1 MRPLKINPLPISV
14 QEVSR
19 LGWDGVDIVLIT
31 GDAYVDHPS
40 FGIAVIGR
48 VLEAA
53 GYRVA
58 ILSQPDWH
66 SCEDFRKF
74 GKPRL
79 FFGISSG
86 NLDSMVNKY
95 TALKKVRNDDA
106 YSEGSRPF
114 MRPDRAVI
122 VYAQRAREAYR
133 DVPIIL
139 GGVEA
144 SLRRLGHY
152 DYWSDS
158 FRRSVILDAK
168 ADLLVYGTGERQVLE
183 IAMRLKQGEPV
194 KIIRNIPGTLF
205 STDEK
210 ERINIDDAVELP
222 SYEQLKDPESF
233 NLATKLTYQNSNP
246 YSSKPLIQPHGR
258 RLVVQLPP
266 PVPLEEKELDRIYE
280 LPYTRKP
287 HPQYRERIPA
297 FEMIKNSVTIMRG
310 CFGGCSFCSIAL
322 HQGRFVESRSEGSV
336 LREIQT
342 IASSKQFG
350 GTISDIGGPTANM
363 YRMGGKN
370 KELCRH
376 CIRTSCLYPS
386 LCSNLNTDHGPLLS
400 LMRKARGI
408 EGIKHVFI
416 SSGIRMDLALQCK
429 DYINEVVK
437 WHTSGLLKV
446 APEHIS
452 ETVLE
457 AMRKPK
463 RYIFEDFC
471 RLFYRYSEEAL
482 KNQYIVPYLIASHPG
497 TDLECA
503 IELALYLKRH
513 GLHPRQIQDF
523 IPTPMSISTAMYYT
537 GVDPFTGKQV
547 YVPRKESEK
556 RLYRA
561 LIQHFS
567 EKNRKIIIRA
577 LSRLGKRDALKELL
591 KLY

>member
-1 MRPLKINPLPISV
+1 M
-14 QEVSR
+14 
-19 LGWDGVDIVLIT
+19 
-31 GDAYVDHPS
+31 
-40 FGIAVIGR
+40 IGR

-66 SCEDFRKF
+66 TCEDFRRF

-86 NLDSMVNKY
+86 NMDSMVNKY

-106 YSEGSRPF
+106 YSEGGRPF

-122 VYAQRAREAYR
+122 VYAQRAREAYP

-158 FRRSVILDAK
+158 LRRSVILDAK
-168 ADLLVYGTGERQVLE
+168 SDILVYGMGERQVLE

-194 KIIRNIPGTLF
+194 KSIRNIPGTLF
-205 STDEK
+205 SPDEK
-210 ERINIDDAVELP
+210 EKIDLYDAIELP
-222 SYEQLKDPESF
+222 AYEQLKNPESF
-233 NLATKLTYQNSNP
+233 NLATKLIYQNSNP
-246 YSSKPLIQPHGR
+246 YSSRPLIQPHGR

-266 PVPLEEKELDRIYE
+266 PIPHEEKELDRIYE

-297 FEMIKNSVTIMRG
+297 FDMIKNSVTIMRG

-336 LREIQT
+336 LGEIET
-342 IASSKQFG
+342 IASSKRFN
-350 GTISDIGGPTANM
+350 GTITDIGGPTANM
-363 YRMGGKN
+363 YRMGGKD

-376 CIRTSCLYPS
+376 CRRVSCLYPS
-386 LCSNLNTDHGPLLS
+386 LCVNLNTDHGPLLS
-400 LMRKARGI
+400 LMRKARDI
-408 EGIKHVFI
+408 DGIKHVFV
-416 SSGIRMDLALQCK
+416 SSGIRMDLALLCK
-429 DYINEVVK
+429 DYINEVAR

-452 ETVLE
+452 EPVLE

-463 RYIFEDFC
+463 RDVFEEFS
-471 RLFYRYSEEAL
+471 RLFYHYSEEAA
-482 KNQYIVPYLIASHPG
+482 KDQYIVPYLIASHPG

-503 IELALYLKRH
+503 IELALYLKRK
-513 GLHPRQIQDF
+513 GLRPRQIQDF
-523 IPTPMSISTAMYYT
+523 IPTPMSISTAIYCT
-537 GVDPFTGKQV
+537 GVDPFTGKHV
-547 YVPRKESEK
+547 YVPRKEGEK

-567 EKNRKIIIRA
+567 EKNRRIIIRA
-577 LSRLGKRDALKELL
+577 LSRFGKKDILKELL
-591 KLY
+591 KSQG

>member
-1 MRPLKINPLPISV
+1 MRPLKINPLPTSV

-19 LGWDGVDIVLIT
+19 LGWDGVDIVLVT

-66 SCEDFRKF
+66 SCEDFRRF

-152 DYWSDS
+152 DYWIDS

-168 ADLLVYGTGERQVLE
+168 ADLLVYGMGERQVLE

-194 KIIRNIPGTLF
+194 KLIRNIPGTLF

-210 ERINIDDAVELP
+210 EKINIDDAIEIP
-222 SYEQLKDPESF
+222 SYEQLKEPESF
-233 NLATKLTYQNSNP
+233 NFATKLIYQNSNP

-266 PVPLEEKELDRIYE
+266 PLPLEEKELDRIYE

-310 CFGGCSFCSIAL
+310 CFGGCSFCSIVL
-322 HQGRFVESRSEGSV
+322 HQGRFVESRSEESV

-342 IASSKQFG
+342 IASSNQFG
-350 GTISDIGGPTANM
+350 GNISDTGGPTANM

-370 KELCRH
+370 KEVCRH

-386 LCSNLNTDHGPLLS
+386 LCSNLNTNHGPLLS
-400 LMRKARGI
+400 LMKKAREI
-408 EGIKHVFI
+408 EGIRHVFI

-463 RYIFEDFC
+463 RNVFEDFC
-471 RLFYRYSEEAL
+471 GLFNRYSEEAL

-503 IELALYLKRH
+503 IELALYLKKQK
-513 GLHPRQIQDF
+513 LHPRQIQDF
-523 IPTPMSISTAMYYT
+523 IPTPMSISTAMYCT

-547 YVPRKESEK
+547 YVPRRESEK

-567 EKNRKIIIRA
+567 EKNRRIIIRA